1 MAERGPASTIDRETL
16 AYRPGV
22 GIMLVNADGNVFV
35 GQRID
40 NRAEAWQM
48 PQGGVDP
55 GEDWRDAAWRE
66 LEEETG
72 IVKAK
77 TELVAEASEEFIY
90 ELPDG
95 LIGVLWKGKYRG
107 QKQRWFLMRF
117 TGTEDDVNIATEHA
131 EFREYAWKDPA
142 ELADL
147 IVPFKRALYQR
158 IVAEFA
164 PLIS

>member
-1 MAERGPASTIDRETL
+1 MTKREAL

-22 GIMLVNADGNVFV
+22 GVMLVNDEGKVFV

-48 PQGGVDP
+48 PQGGVDK
-55 GEDWRDAAWRE
+55 GEDWLDAAWRE

-72 IVKAK
+72 VAKAK
-77 TELVAEASEEFIY
+77 ADLVAEASEEFIY
-90 ELPDG
+90 ELPDE

-107 QKQRWFLMRF
+107 QKQRWYLMRF
-117 TGTEDDVNIATEHA
+117 TGDDSDIDIATEHA
-131 EFREYAWKDPA
+131 EFREYAWKSPQ

-158 IVAEFA
+158 IVAEFSS
-164 PLIS
+164 LI

>member
-1 MAERGPASTIDRETL
+1 MAENGAPISPDREAL

-22 GIMLVNADGNVFV
+22 GIMLVNRDGHVFV

-48 PQGGVDP
+48 PQGGVDK

-72 IVKAK
+72 IPKARA
-77 TELVAEASEEFIY
+77 ELIAEASEDFIY
-90 ELPDG
+90 ELPDQ
-95 LIGVLWKGKYRG
+95 LIGVLWKGKFRG
-107 QKQRWFLMRF
+107 QKQRWYLMRF
-117 TGTEDDVNIATEHA
+117 TGDDSDVNIATEHA
-131 EFREYAWKDPA
+131 EFREYCWKAPA
-142 ELADL
+142 ELPDL
-147 IVPFKRALYQR
+147 IVPFKKALYER

-164 PLIS
+164 PHI

>member
-1 MAERGPASTIDRETL
+1 MAQRETL

-22 GIMLVNADGNVFV
+22 GVMLVNDEGKVFV

-48 PQGGVDP
+48 PQGGVDK
-55 GEDWRDAAWRE
+55 GENWLDAAWRE

-72 IVKAK
+72 VAKAK
-77 TELVAEASEEFIY
+77 AELVAEASEEFVY
-90 ELPDG
+90 ELPDE

-107 QKQRWFLMRF
+107 QKQRWYLMRF
-117 TGTEDDVNIATEHA
+117 TGDDSDIDIATEHA
-131 EFREYAWKDPA
+131 EFREYAWKSPH

-158 IVAEFA
+158 IVAEFS
-164 PLIS
+164 PLI

>member
-1 MAERGPASTIDRETL
+1 MIDREAL

-22 GIMLVNADGNVFV
+22 GIMLVNADGHVFV

-48 PQGGVDP
+48 PQGGVDR

-72 IVKAK
+72 IAKAK
-77 TELVAEASEEFIY
+77 AELIAEASEDFIY
-90 ELPDG
+90 ELPDQ
-95 LIGVLWKGKYRG
+95 LIGVLWKGKFRG
-107 QKQRWFLMRF
+107 QKQRWYLMRF
-117 TGTEDDVNIATEHA
+117 TGDDSDVNIATEHP
-131 EFREYAWKDPA
+131 EFREWCWKPTD

-147 IVPFKRALYQR
+147 IVPFKKALYER
-158 IVAEFA
+158 IVAEFS
-164 PLIS
+164 PLI

>member
-1 MAERGPASTIDRETL
+1 MPKPERGAVDRKTL

-22 GIMLVNADGNVFV
+22 GIMLVNADGHVFV

-55 GEDWRDAAWRE
+55 GEDWLAAAWRE

-77 TELVAEASEEFIY
+77 AELVAEAREEFTY
-90 ELPDG
+90 ELPDE

-107 QKQRWFLMRF
+107 QRQRWYLMRF
-117 TGTEDDVNIATEHA
+117 TGTDADIDIATEHA
-131 EFREYAWKDPA
+131 EFREYAWKSPND
-142 ELADL
+142 LADL
-147 IVPFKRALYQR
+147 IVPFKRTLYAA
-158 IVAEFA
+158 IVAELG
-164 PLIS
+164 PLI